1 MNKNYDYFLTIVKMG
16 NLTRAADALYITQ
29 SSLSKY
35 LSRLE
40 ADLNIQLFDRS
51 SSPMV
56 LTYAGHLYLEYVN
69 RLLAMDSRLQAEF
82 DEVRS
87 ETRGE
92 TTFGI
97 TSWRSSIMLPTLLPV
112 LHDRYPHIR
121 VNVSEGRS
129 YTFESAMLNGQVD
142 FCLVPYPAHFNM
154 ATTHEDMGREKLYLA
169 GNRSHPAVQKALSGP
184 RSADGMPRF
193 DPQLLNGEYF
203 ISLKPG
209 QVLSRVNRQFLTE
222 HEITLAGMWN
232 TENTVT
238 SLILSIA
245 HFASLAFRR
254 CAYIRR
260 AFPPTLCS
268 WSWAIRRWTGEK
280 PSSTLSRRGSR
291 ASCALSLIWSRNST
305 TTIRRCAN
313 STGRR
318 TSPNGAPVRKGKRP
332 KSHRREPHRPSCRVR
347 TARRRLSIL

>member
-238 SLILSIA
+238 SLNLVD
-245 HFASLAFRR
+245 R
-254 CAYIRR
+254 
-260 AFPPTLCS
+260 TLCF
-268 WSWAIRRWTGEK
+268 
-280 PSSTLSRRGSR
+280 
-291 ASCALSLIWSRNST
+291 
-305 TTIRRCAN
+305 
-313 STGRR
+313 
-318 TSPNGAPVRKGKRP
+318 TSV
-332 KSHRREPHRPSCRVR
+332 
-347 TARRRLSIL
+347 

>member
-97 TSWRSSIMLPTLLPV
+97 TSCTAGCER
-112 LHDRYPHIR
+112 
-121 VNVSEGRS
+121 
-129 YTFESAMLNGQVD
+129 F
-142 FCLVPYPAHFNM
+142 PA
-154 ATTHEDMGREKLYLA
+154 K
-169 GNRSHPAVQKALSGP
+169 
-184 RSADGMPRF
+184 
-193 DPQLLNGEYF
+193 
-203 ISLKPG
+203 
-209 QVLSRVNRQFLTE
+209 
-222 HEITLAGMWN
+222 
-232 TENTVT
+232 
-238 SLILSIA
+238 
-245 HFASLAFRR
+245 
-254 CAYIRR
+254 
-260 AFPPTLCS
+260 
-268 WSWAIRRWTGEK
+268 
-280 PSSTLSRRGSR
+280 
-291 ASCALSLIWSRNST
+291 
-305 TTIRRCAN
+305 
-313 STGRR
+313 
-318 TSPNGAPVRKGKRP
+318 
-332 KSHRREPHRPSCRVR
+332 
-347 TARRRLSIL
+347 